1 MNSERSSF
9 IGGRSRRDFLAQA
22 SAAAF
27 STCGLVQYGWTQDP
41 RPFVIAQTSFG
52 KIRGTVNRGIK
63 VFKGI
68 PYGATT
74 EGVNRFMP
82 AVDPVSWTGVRDALE
97 YGHSCPQGNPSPR
110 PQAAATVKA
119 VIAPSRND
127 AVAAKPAGGPSIFP
141 ALGVPGDKNPG
152 QGEDCLVLNLWTPAL
167 NDGQKRPVMLWLH
180 GGGFRGGSGSNPGW
194 DGTNLC
200 LRGDVV
206 VLTINH
212 RLSAMGFANFS
223 EFSPD
228 FAASGQVGMLDI
240 VHALKWVRT
249 NIAQFGGDPD
259 RVMIFG
265 QSGGGRKVETLLAM
279 PSAKGLFHRGAIESG
294 IAIRIVDRDVATR
307 NAEAL
312 LGRLGIS
319 KSNVRKLQQLPVD
332 QILIAAAA
340 VDRDL
345 GDADLDTM
353 GFSPSVDG
361 KIIPQH
367 PFYPSASP
375 VSADVPVLIGSTR
388 TEYTGLTT
396 DSALWHLD
404 EEGLRTRIQQL
415 LGDGAEAMIDLY
427 RKQSPGV
434 TPSDIFFLIESDYR
448 YGAKTMK
455 IAERRAALGKG
466 PVYLYYF
473 TWETPVQGGQL
484 KSPHN
489 IEWPFAFDNA
499 KICANLTGG
508 GPEAMA
514 LADKVSDAWIAFART
529 GDPNT
534 PKLPRWPLYTGA
546 NRATMV
552 INNTSK
558 VIDDPLREKR
568 IAMFHALDSAL

>member
-1 MNSERSSF
+1 MSF
-9 IGGRSRRDFLAQA
+9 DPFTMRGLTRRDFLARA
-22 SAAAF
+22 SAIAISAG
-27 STCGLVQYGWTQDP
+27 GLLQRGWAQNSQD
-41 RPFVIAQTSFG
+41 VIAETACG
-52 KIRGTVNRGIK
+52 KVRGTSNRGINI
-63 VFKGI
+63 FKGI
-68 PYGATT
+68 PYAANTQGA
-74 EGVNRFMP
+74 NRFMP
-82 AVDPVSWTGVRDALE
+82 AVDPVAWTGVRDAWD

-110 PQAAATVKA
+110 RQDPSPAKAAPAIPQLKSTIPK
-119 VIAPSRND
+119 P
-127 AVAAKPAGGPSIFP
+127 VAGPSIFS
-141 ALGVPGDKNPG
+141 ALGVAGDKNPG
-152 QGEDCLVLNLWTPAL
+152 QGEDCLVLNVWTPAL
-167 NDGQKRPVMLWLH
+167 NDGRKRPVMLWLH

-223 EFSPD
+223 EFNPH

-259 RVMIFG
+259 TVMIFG

-279 PSAKGLFHRGAIESG
+279 PSARGLFHRAAIESG

-312 LGRLGIS
+312 LAKLSIP
-319 KSNVRKLQQLPVD
+319 KTDVRKIQQLPVN

-340 VDRDL
+340 VDHDL

-353 GFSPSVDG
+353 GFAPSVDG
-361 KIIPQH
+361 EIIPQH
-367 PFYPSASP
+367 PFYPAASS
-375 VSADVPVLIGSTR
+375 VSADVPVVIGNTR

-396 DSALWHLD
+396 NAALWHLD
-404 EEGLRTRIQQL
+404 EDGLRTRIKQL
-415 LGDGAEAMIDLY
+415 LGEQSQTMIDLY
-427 RKQSPGV
+427 RKASPNA

-489 IEWPFAFDNA
+489 IEWPFAFDNVE
-499 KICANLTGG
+499 ICAKLTGG
-508 GPEAMA
+508 GPEAIA

-534 PKLPRWPLYTGA
+534 PKLPHWPAFTGTD
-546 NRATMV
+546 RATMV
-552 INNTSK
+552 IDNNSK
-558 VIDDPLREKR
+558 AVDDPLRQKR
-568 IAMFHALDSAL
+568 LAMFHALDLT

>member
-1 MNSERSSF
+1 MSSDRS
-9 IGGRSRRDFLAQA
+9 IRVRAMSRRDFLAQTT
-22 SAAAF
+22 AAAF
-27 STCGLVQYGWTQDP
+27 CAGGLLKYGWAEDP
-41 RPFVIAQTSFG
+41 QFVIAETSFG
-52 KIRGTVNRGIK
+52 KIRGIANRGIK
-63 VFKGI
+63 IFKGV
-68 PYGATT
+68 PYGANT
-74 EGVNRFMP
+74 ERANRFMP
-82 AVDPVSWTGVRDALE
+82 SVDPVGWTGVRDALD

-110 PQAAATVKA
+110 ARDSATAKASTTPQRDLT
-119 VIAPSRND
+119 IP
-127 AVAAKPAGGPSIFP
+127 KPAPGPSIFS

-152 QGEDCLVLNLWTPAL
+152 QGEDCLVLNIWSPAL
-167 NDGQKRPVMLWLH
+167 NDGRKRPVMLWLH

-240 VHALKWVRT
+240 VHALKWVRM
-249 NIAQFGGDPD
+249 NISQFGGDPD
-259 RVMIFG
+259 TVMIFG

-279 PSAKGLFHRGAIESG
+279 PSAKGLFHRAAVESG
-294 IAIRIVDRDVATR
+294 IAIKIVDRDVATR
-307 NAEAL
+307 NAGAL
-312 LGRLGIS
+312 LTKLGIP
-319 KSNVRKLQQLPVD
+319 KANVRKIQQLPVD

-340 VDRDL
+340 VDHDL
-345 GDADLDTM
+345 GDADLDTV

-367 PFYPSASP
+367 PFYPSASS
-375 VSADVPVLIGSTR
+375 VSADVPVLIGNTR

-396 DSALWHLD
+396 DTALWHLD
-404 EEGLRTRIQQL
+404 EDGLRSRIKQL
-415 LGDGAEAMIDLY
+415 LGDQSEAMINLY
-427 RKQSPGV
+427 RKDNLDA
-434 TPSDIFFLIESDYR
+434 THSDIYFLIESDYR

-473 TWETPVQGGQL
+473 AWATPVQGGQL

-489 IEWPFAFDNA
+489 IEWPFAFDNVE
-499 KICANLTGG
+499 ICTKLTGG

-514 LADKVSDAWIAFART
+514 LADEVSDAWIAFART
-529 GDPNT
+529 GNPNT
-534 PKLPRWPLYTGA
+534 PKLPHWPVFTGA
-546 NRATMV
+546 DRATMV
-552 INNTSK
+552 INDSSK
-558 VIDDPLREKR
+558 IVNDPLREKR
-568 IAMFHALDSAL
+568 IAMFNALDMT